1 MPARPGDFVFRF
13 DQGYVSPMEQPSPAT
28 ATFRDVYTVSRLNRE
43 AKTIL
48 EGSFP
53 PIWIEGEIS
62 NLSRPAS
69 GHVYFSLKDAQAQ
82 VRCAFF
88 RQYQRLL
95 GITLKDGLHALLRA
109 RVSLY
114 EGRGDYQIIV
124 EYLEEAG
131 EGALRRAFDAL
142 KERLAR
148 EGLFD
153 VAHKQPLPRLPGR
166 IGIVTSPSGAVL
178 HDIVTT
184 LRRRFPAIAVL
195 VYPVPV
201 QGEGAAEKIAAAI
214 RLAGERRDCDA
225 LILARGGGS
234 LEDLWPF
241 NEETVA
247 RAIYACPLPV
257 VSGVGHETDFT
268 IADMVADVR
277 APTPTA
283 AAEVLSPDQQEWL
296 AQFARLEGR
305 LAALMRGRLRS
316 QSQHLDWLGARVVH
330 PRHRIALL
338 QQQLGA
344 LSRRL
349 ALAQRARL
357 QRARS
362 QWQATAARLQRH
374 SPLPRLHALALA
386 NRHFHARLAAGM
398 KHRLERAGARL
409 RQVMQTLHAL
419 SPLATLERG
428 YAIVQRPEAG
438 AVVTDAAAVKAG
450 DRVQARLA
458 RGYLDCLVEKT
469 REK

>member
-1 MPARPGDFVFRF
+1 
-13 DQGYVSPMEQPSPAT
+13 MEHPSPT
-28 ATFRDVYTVSRLNRE
+28 TTFRDVYTVSRLNRE

-48 EGSFP
+48 ERGFP
-53 PIWIEGEIS
+53 PIWIEGEMS

-88 RQYQRLL
+88 RQHQRLL
-95 GITLKDGLHALLRA
+95 GVTLKDGLHVLLRA

-153 VAHKQPLPRLPGR
+153 VAHKRPLPRLPRR
-166 IGIVTSPSGAVL
+166 IGIITSPSGAVL

-214 RLAGERRDCDA
+214 RLAGKRRDCDA

-241 NEETVA
+241 NEEIVA
-247 RAIYACPLPV
+247 RAIHTCPLPV

-283 AAEVLSPDQQEWL
+283 AAEILSPDRQEWL
-296 AQFARLEGR
+296 ARFAYLEERL
-305 LAALMRGRLRS
+305 LTLMRGRLRS
-316 QSQHLDWLGARVVH
+316 QVQHLDWLEARLVH
-330 PRHRIALL
+330 PRNRITLL
-338 QQQLGA
+338 QQQLGG

-349 ALAQRARL
+349 GLAQLARL
-357 QRARS
+357 RRARS
-362 QWQATAARLQRH
+362 EWEAVTARLHRH
-374 SPLPRLHALALA
+374 SPLPRLHALTLA
-386 NRHFHARLAAGM
+386 NRHFHVRLVAGM
-398 KHRLERAGARL
+398 KRRLERADARL
-409 RQVMQTLHAL
+409 RQVMETLNAL
-419 SPLATLERG
+419 SPLATLARG
-428 YAIVQRPEAG
+428 YAIVQRPDTG
-438 AVVTDAAAVKAG
+438 DVITDIAAVKSG
-450 DRVQARLA
+450 NRVQTRLA

-469 REK
+469 REN